1 MAEKKAALKSKL
13 AFKAEAKI
21 ESNTKSNTE
30 SNTKSNTESKAAA
43 NDHQG
48 RRKYKA
54 VLASGNAHKRQEI
67 QAMLKDFDYE
77 ILSLKDVGLEHMDII
92 EDGDTFEANAVIK
105 AKAVQ
110 REIGGVVLADDSGL
124 EVDALDG
131 APGVYSA
138 RYAGEHGNDEA
149 NNLKLL
155 TALEGVEMS
164 QRTARF
170 VSVIAMLFEDGEI
183 ITARGTVEG
192 IIQLH
197 PVGENGFG
205 YDPLF
210 YYPPFQKT
218 MAELTMSEKN
228 AVSHRGNALA
238 LLRRKLEAKYAGL
251 HHQ

>member
-1 MAEKKAALKSKL
+1 MKKT
-13 AFKAEAKI
+13 EAK
-21 ESNTKSNTE
+21 TAVKTE
-30 SNTKSNTESKAAA
+30 FKTTSKTTPKATLKENQSAYP
-43 NDHQG
+43 
-48 RRKYKA
+48 YKA
-54 VLASGNAHKRQEI
+54 VLASGNSHKRQEI

-77 ILSLKDVGLEHMDII
+77 ILSLKDVGLENMEIV

-124 EVDALDG
+124 EVDALGG

-149 NNLKLL
+149 NNLKLIK
-155 TALEGVEMS
+155 ALEEVEPA

-170 VSVIAMLFEDGEI
+170 VSVIAMIFEDGET

-192 IIQLH
+192 IIQLQ
-197 PVGENGFG
+197 PVGDNGFG

-238 LLRRKLEAKYAGL
+238 LLRQKLEAKYAGL